1 MAAEHCRAA
10 RAGYHPHV
18 PELPDVLV
26 YVEALRRRLPGRRLE
41 DIAIRSPSL
50 LRSVEPD
57 PGKLLGRAVVGVERL
72 GKRIVVAFEGEH
84 AAVIHP
90 MIAGRLRWR
99 EGRHPPRAK
108 IDLAAFIFGG
118 ATLTLTEASMRKRAT
133 LHLLDSPEG
142 LEALR
147 PAGIDVRSCPV
158 EAFHARLTRENRTL
172 KRALTNPALFDGIGN
187 AYADEILHAAR
198 LSPLR
203 PTRALA
209 GAEVEGLVVAARSTL
224 EVWTARLMRLFA
236 LDTEGPG
243 RFPGPGE
250 ITAFRPEMAVHGRFG
265 EACPDCAAPVQR
277 IVYAERETNYCPGC
291 QTGGRILADRDLSRL
306 LRDEWPRKLDD
317 LEEG

>member
-1 MAAEHCRAA
+1 ME
-10 RAGYHPHV
+10 
-18 PELPDVLV
+18 
-26 YVEALRRRLPGRRLE
+26 PG
-41 DIAIRSPSL
+41 
-50 LRSVEPD
+50 

-72 GKRIVVAFEGEH
+72 GKRIVVAFEGDH

-90 MIAGRLRWR
+90 MIAGRFRWR

-108 IDLAAFIFGG
+108 IDLAAMIFGG
-118 ATLTLTEASMRKRAT
+118 ATLTITEASMRKRAT
-133 LHLLDSPEG
+133 LHLLDSREG
-142 LEALR
+142 LGALR
-147 PAGIDVRSCPV
+147 PAGIDVRSCAV
-158 EAFHARLTRENRTL
+158 AAFHARLTRENRTL
-172 KRALTNPALFDGIGN
+172 KRALTNPTLFDGIGN

-203 PTRALA
+203 LTRTMAEEDSA
-209 GAEVEGLVVAARSTL
+209 GLLEAARETL

-236 LDTEGPG
+236 LDGDGPG

-265 EACPDCAAPVQR
+265 EACPVCGAPVQR

-291 QTGGRILADRDLSRL
+291 QAGGRIFADRDLSRL
-306 LRDEWPRKLDD
+306 LRDEWPRKLED